1 MSGYTVLVL
10 LASIL
15 FSAYAYFSLRNQ
27 LIKAMRQTQLRRIEH
42 IQHENLPG
50 LIGADPAVAIRHIE
64 QLYSPVESS
73 RFIRV
78 SRLGGPVLY
87 VSGTPQDHSFD
98 PSGVAPALS
107 AQNEA
112 CRTTMVPANRQQL
125 HVVACTVA
133 YSGAGYAI
141 EMGTPTAEADTI
153 SRNYFYSILLGLP
166 VVAAIAGIGG
176 AFLVRSALGPV
187 EAIRKAAEQI
197 TVNNLRQRLPAIQT
211 GDSIEALNS
220 TLNQMLERLDQAY
233 QQASRFSADASHELR
248 TPLAIMRSELEA
260 VVHAPNLPAAL
271 HGSLSAISNETERLS
286 AIVEALFSVARLD
299 AGEGK
304 VEHKA
309 IDLIE
314 LTRSTLDQM
323 RLLAD
328 EKNILVEIEQHA
340 PVWVMGDTGRL
351 KQVIVNLL
359 DNAIKYTTQG
369 GTIRISIVPV
379 NAKAVLT
386 VADNGIGV
394 PAQDLQHV
402 FGRFYRAENARAMS
416 KEGAGLGLSIVR
428 AICVAHGG
436 TVALESYEKEG
447 TKVTIALPL
456 AGKPKNGTVLAAPET
471 LRAGMEL

>member
-15 FSAYAYFSLRNQ
+15 FGAYAYFSLQNQ

-42 IQHENLPG
+42 IQHDNLPG
-50 LIGADPAVAIRHIE
+50 LTAADPAAAIRQIE

-73 RFIRV
+73 RFIRI
-78 SRLGGPVLY
+78 SHLSGPVLY
-87 VSGTPQDHSFD
+87 ASGAPLDQSFD
-98 PSGVAPALS
+98 PATVASTLPAAGQACLS
-107 AQNEA
+107 RMQ
-112 CRTTMVPANRQQL
+112 PANRQNL
-125 HVVACTVA
+125 HIVACTFP
-133 YSGAGYAI
+133 YNGAQYAI
-141 EMGTPTAEADTI
+141 EMGTPTGEADTI

-176 AFLVRSALGPV
+176 AFLVRSALAPV
-187 EAIRKAAEQI
+187 EAIRTGAEQI

-211 GDSIEALNS
+211 GDEIEALNT
-220 TLNQMLERLDQAY
+220 TLNRMLERLDQAY

-260 VVHAPNLPAAL
+260 VVHAPGVPAAL
-271 HGSLSAISNETERLS
+271 HGPLSAISDETERLS
-286 AIVEALFSVARLD
+286 TIVEALFSVARLD

-309 IDLIE
+309 INLVE
-314 LTRSTLDQM
+314 LTQLTLDQM

-328 EKNILVEIEQHA
+328 ERNILVEIDQLT

-359 DNAIKYTTQG
+359 DNAIKYTNQG
-369 GTIRISIVPV
+369 GTIRISIAAV
-379 NAKAVLT
+379 NANATLT
-386 VADNGIGV
+386 VTDNGIGV

-402 FGRFYRAENARAMS
+402 FHRFYRAENARAMS
-416 KEGAGLGLSIVR
+416 KVGAGLGLSIIR

-436 TVALESYEKEG
+436 TVALESCENEG

-456 AGKPKNGTVLAAPET
+456 AGKPKNGAMPVGTET
-471 LRAGMEL
+471 PRAGMEL